1 MLETCGSPTDATVD
15 SCLELGTISSLDL
28 TILHMSDKCYRP
40 HPVLIPYVRCRDS
53 LMKEGD
59 CRAAHPTLVEMNF
72 KSNKKGVA
80 QEAVFI

>member
-1 MLETCGSPTDATVD
+1 
-15 SCLELGTISSLDL
+15 
-28 TILHMSDKCYRP
+28 
-40 HPVLIPYVRCRDS
+40 
-53 LMKEGD
+53 MKEGD